1 VLTSISRKSLYAL
14 KNIQSHISSSD
25 LAFQIRIINYY
36 HGRKLVIMLAGQYIS
51 MRVNNSLLAS
61 HPEHKEGLVE
71 KLFHHKHHQDGGGQE
86 QQKSNRTQAGK
97 PQQKEGEFNKLE
109 DDVAKDKNEF
119 KDYIKEDENI
129 EAEGDKYG
137 GLM

>member
-1 VLTSISRKSLYAL
+1 
-14 KNIQSHISSSD
+14 
-25 LAFQIRIINYY
+25 
-36 HGRKLVIMLAGQYIS
+36 
-51 MRVNNSLLAS
+51 MRANKFLIAS

-71 KLFHHKHHQDGGGQE
+71 KLFHHKHHQDGGGQK
-86 QQKSNRTQAGK
+86 QQGSNQAQAGK
-97 PQQKEGEFNKLE
+97 PQQKESEFNKLE